1 MSNEEYLNN
10 MNVQYSPEENEDN
23 YEHSDS
29 NNPEL
34 NRGIITRFLD
44 SKLDTYNDRI
54 SSLEEKNTL
63 LNEKIQRNQSKIDKF
78 NSRIAKLE
86 KQNIFLRSIAQAYPQ
101 YKKAVNLLIEKNID
115 KINNLK
121 NKKIPAKFN
130 KIEKHKAS
138 IKYNEN
144 QIYKLQLK
152 VKTCENIKEY
162 FHSFSIKNPELR
174 HDKFMNC
181 LKSIN
186 DSSKYKLENR
196 LYQFENKLDSLN
208 AKLET
213 NRYMQK
219 HIGNNPKML
228 EYLQSKE
235 KSYLN
240 KITKLERKT
249 EKIKTKLDKYQTLSK
264 GIQGIETEPPANKS
278 QHIEEMMSKN
288 ESVNNS
294 LAEIVANLSESSI
307 TDRVV
312 LSNAAIISDLNIHI
326 SREPIQTEKT
336 AAMKENISEKQPVQ
350 SSEISEKSVKVN
362 ESAAEKQSVKSAD
375 ITVNNSNK
383 ITKDIFDFESA
394 KIFKSDKSPKHEDYV
409 RNDFAR
415 IELKMNDALWERFAE
430 NGLVLDDTSINKVI
444 FETSNNGMGFGKFY
458 IPTSKPYFVPA
469 SIPADKILTAAER
482 SVIKDV
488 TSKLLS
494 KQTEKTAAVKENT
507 SRKQPVQN
515 FENSTNQT
523 SQSKNKSNITDKKD
537 KTSSVL
543 NSKTKSLLG
552 ELYNNQGKLSEIN
565 KTADLGKNMTKTP
578 EVSL

>member
-240 KITKLERKT
+240 KITKLERKI
-249 EKIKTKLDKYQTLSK
+249 EKINTKLDKYQTLSK

-326 SREPIQTEKT
+326 SREPVQIEKT

-383 ITKDIFDFESA
+383 ITKDIFKFDNEL
-394 KIFKSDKSPKHEDYV
+394 KYYDG
-409 RNDFAR
+409 NAR
-415 IELKMNDALWERFAE
+415 IELKVNNALWERFSKSAFDHGIFLQDKNINRIFFE
-430 NGLVLDDTSINKVI
+430 ASNDGKGL
-444 FETSNNGMGFGKFY
+444 GHFY
-458 IPTSKPYFVPA
+458 ITYQNPEFKLDCISGDEF
-469 SIPADKILTAAER
+469 LTAEEH
-482 SVIKDV
+482 SVIKAV
-488 TSKLLS
+488 TSELLKHHNKTNAHEHS
-494 KQTEKTAAVKENT
+494 NKTA
-507 SRKQPVQN
+507 
-515 FENSTNQT
+515 ENS
-523 SQSKNKSNITDKKD
+523 SA
-537 KTSSVL
+537 L
-543 NSKTKSLLG
+543 NEKTKSLLG
-552 ELYNNQGKLSEIN
+552 ELHKNQDKLSESN
-565 KTADLGKNMTKTP
+565 KTADLSKNMTKTP

>member
-29 NNPEL
+29 NESSNIQLNNPEL

-86 KQNIFLRSIAQAYPQ
+86 KQNIFLKSIAQAYPQ
-101 YKKAVNLLIEKNID
+101 SEKAINLLIEKNID

-121 NKKIPAKFN
+121 TKKIPAKFN

-152 VKTCENIKEY
+152 IKTCENIKEY
-162 FHSFSIKNPELR
+162 FHSFSIKEPELR

-196 LYQFENKLDSLN
+196 RYQFENKLDSLN

-409 RNDFAR
+409 RNDFAI

-494 KQTEKTAAVKENT
+494 KQTEKTAAVKEN
-507 SRKQPVQN
+507 
-515 FENSTNQT
+515 NSTNQA

>member
-29 NNPEL
+29 NESSNIQLNNPEL

-101 YKKAVNLLIEKNID
+101 SEKAINLLIDKNIN
-115 KINNLK
+115 KIHNLK
-121 NKKIPAKFN
+121 TKKIPAKFN
-130 KIEKHKAS
+130 KIEKHKAN

-144 QIYKLQLK
+144 KIYKLQLK
-152 VKTCENIKEY
+152 IKTCENIKEY
-162 FHSFSIKNPELR
+162 FHSFSIKEPELR

-186 DSSKYKLENR
+186 DSSKFKLENILHKIKNLLER
-196 LYQFENKLDSLN
+196 LI

-219 HIGNNPKML
+219 QVGDNPKML

-240 KITKLERKT
+240 KITKLERKI
-249 EKIKTKLDKYQTLSK
+249 EKINTKLDKYQTLSK

-307 TDRVV
+307 ADRVV

-326 SREPIQTEKT
+326 SREPVQIEKT

-350 SSEISEKSVKVN
+350 SSEISEKAVKVN
-362 ESAAEKQSVKSAD
+362 ESAAEKHSVKSAD
-375 ITVNNSNK
+375 ITVNNSDK
-383 ITKDIFDFESA
+383 ITKDIFKFDNEL
-394 KIFKSDKSPKHEDYV
+394 KYYDG
-409 RNDFAR
+409 NAR
-415 IELKMNDALWERFAE
+415 IELKVNNALWERFSKSAFDHGIFLQDKNINRIFFE
-430 NGLVLDDTSINKVI
+430 ASNDGKGL
-444 FETSNNGMGFGKFY
+444 GHFY
-458 IPTSKPYFVPA
+458 ITYQNPEFKLDCISGDEF
-469 SIPADKILTAAER
+469 LTAEEH
-482 SVIKDV
+482 SVIKAV
-488 TSKLLS
+488 TSELLKHHNKTNAHEHS
-494 KQTEKTAAVKENT
+494 NKTA
-507 SRKQPVQN
+507 
-515 FENSTNQT
+515 ENS
-523 SQSKNKSNITDKKD
+523 SA
-537 KTSSVL
+537 L
-543 NSKTKSLLG
+543 NEKTKSLLG
-552 ELYNNQGKLSEIN
+552 ELHKNQDKLSESN
-565 KTADLGKNMTKTP
+565 KTADLSKNMTKTP